1 MRTVTAVHTETSFR
15 QPTSNLGPSLGKEDA
30 KTATVTQLARVLMQD
45 GIDAPRQLF
54 SRINGTLARPGGK
67 RISHRV
73 ERTAREILYFLFRC
87 HVADKNP
94 SVSDIYLATGLA
106 RGTTIRCIAGLRE
119 LGVLETSTDT
129 HDRRRS
135 LVQFAG
141 AYRHLIAEF
150 SDSHCRRLAEQLAS
164 SGFAHAVTRAS

>member
-1 MRTVTAVHTETSFR
+1 MNTVHAVKATLPHRQSAPTLGAEVATTTAVA
-15 QPTSNLGPSLGKEDA
+15 G
-30 KTATVTQLARVLMQD
+30 LARLLMQD
-45 GIDAPRQLF
+45 GIDAPRQFF

-73 ERTAREILYFLFRC
+73 ERTATEVLYFLFRC
-87 HVADKNP
+87 HIADKNP

-119 LGVLETSTDT
+119 LGILETSTDA

-135 LVQFAG
+135 LVRFAK
-141 AYRHLIAEF
+141 AYQHLIAEF
-150 SDSHCRRLAEQLAS
+150 SDTHCRRLDEQLAT
-164 SGFAHAVTRAS
+164 SGFILVKSRVT